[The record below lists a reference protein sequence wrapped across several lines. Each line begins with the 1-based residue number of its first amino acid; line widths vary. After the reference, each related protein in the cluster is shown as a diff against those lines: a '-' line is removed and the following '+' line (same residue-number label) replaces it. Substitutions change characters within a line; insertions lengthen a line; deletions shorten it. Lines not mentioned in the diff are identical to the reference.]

1 MKSLSRLFELKR
13 RDCVYMDCQPT
24 TAYFLTLAYINPIRP
39 LATNLWTLETIRL
52 DECLGDYVLID
63 RYLSI

>member
-1 MKSLSRLFELKR
+1 M
-13 RDCVYMDCQPT
+13 
-24 TAYFLTLAYINPIRP
+24 NPIRP
-39 LATNLWTLETIRL
+39 LATNLWTLETIRP